1 MTNNKLPPLT
11 FSTVISYARQQLN
24 TIQDFALFTSVC
36 SLLGVSSYLS
46 AKTSVMMGE
55 VVEYLGNTLVET
67 STNDKDDESF
77 HLVHYYVGLVGLQA
91 LLYVA
96 NVYLH
101 QIACDTRTSNEQ
113 VTSLQHLLSLDQS
126 YRDAHTLADVENT
139 MQVSSIHRFFCWNI
153 PYLLCLTFEAIL
165 IFVYMAQL
173 HLPITLG
180 LYITFGIV
188 QRYILQPFFH
198 LQQTIQEKR
207 RINQIEADRM
217 TKEAYMMFST
227 IKLFGTEE
235 QHIDEYRRVQASIQT
250 HIEPI
255 VRLRCIREFI
265 EKGISAGLLYMIVTS
280 GVHKHVFCQ
289 LTSREWTS
297 FFVLL
302 QQHQSVFAA
311 FQWHWGVLIN
321 EYPNMYWYLERRKL
335 HTQNDHLF
343 KTQIRRTTD
352 GPNELLIENVYFSYP
367 RAPKTTILHGIS
379 CHCLPGTMTAFI
391 GPSGAGKS
399 TLLKLMSGLYT
410 PTDGM
415 VTIDGVPVASMTPM
429 ERSKVLAIVP
439 QQPLLF
445 RRSLRDN
452 LLYGHSEA
460 ATTATNQFLEAILAK
475 VHCTHL
481 VSKLDEVV
489 SSESLSAGQS
499 QRVAIARAILRD
511 ARIFILDEVTS
522 ALDTENQHHMQSLIE
537 SFVSQEGKT
546 VIVVTHHLDTVHHA
560 TNIVWVENGTVLE
573 QGTHDELLQLKG
585 MYASA
590 QPCLHNIQKI

>member
-24 TIQDFALFTSVC
+24 TLQDFALFTSVC
-36 SLLGVSSYLS
+36 SLLGASSYLS

-101 QIACDTRTSNEQ
+101 QIACDTRTSKEH

-188 QRYILQPFFH
+188 QRCVLQPFFH
-198 LQQTIQEKR
+198 LQQTMQEKR
-207 RINQIEADRM
+207 RNHQIEADRM

-227 IKLFGTEE
+227 IKLFGTEK
-235 QHIDEYRRVQASIQT
+235 QHVDEYQRVQASIQI

-302 QQHQSVFAA
+302 QQHQRVFAA
-311 FQWHWGVLIN
+311 FQWHWGVLVN

-335 HTQNDHLF
+335 HTQNDRLP
-343 KTQIRRTTD
+343 KTHIRRTTD

-367 RAPKTTILHGIS
+367 RVPKTPILHGIS
-379 CHCLPGTMTAFI
+379 CHCLPGTMTAFV

-415 VTIDGVPVASMTPM
+415 VTIDGVPVASMMPS

-445 RRSLRDN
+445 RRSLREN
-452 LLYGHSEA
+452 LLYGHSNS
-460 ATTATNQFLEAILAK
+460 TTSTNQSLEAILAK
-475 VHCTHL
+475 VNCTHL

-546 VIVVTHHLDTVHHA
+546 VIVVTHHLETVHRA
-560 TNIVWVENGTVLE
+560 TNIVWVEKGTVLE

-590 QPCLHNIQKI
+590 LQLSCV